1 MRGPAVLVL
10 LFTSAAL
17 ADELPADGGLPAVE
31 PTSSDVPPVTTAAS
45 ASPAPVS
52 APSVTTDATLPAAFA
67 AWPTAR
73 LIPEV
78 EAYTFGRSTRRD
90 GDDLSEVRLDRGEL
104 GGRVKMGPH
113 AAVELRGETIRSALD
128 GGAQGID
135 GDSTVLRLKLAQVL
149 GSYERT
155 GLRVEGAFGFVPDP
169 WIRGLEE
176 DYTLKPLS
184 RTGSER
190 LLGWA
195 PVDLAGLVRVGYGP
209 VRATVSVGNGEGQ
222 RFPERNRGKTTTAL
236 IDVVPIATDTVRLTA
251 TGVFR
256 DGSVGVARIR
266 ERRVGGA
273 LGVVTPWGRAGVELV
288 SAKGVGDRG
297 EAEGLMIGGWADAR
311 VIDRLY
317 VGVRGQS
324 LGFTDDGGRVS
335 SGGGAISY
343 EPWREVSRD
352 GERARGRLRV
362 WLAVERQTSSGGAM
376 PLPGADAGNA
386 TLLMLVASATAPFT
400 VE

>member
-1 MRGPAVLVL
+1 MRTVGVLVL
-10 LFTSAAL
+10 LFGAIAY
-17 ADELPADGGLPAVE
+17 ADELPPDDSVVVPTPTPPPDPVVARPTVE
-31 PTSSDVPPVTTAAS
+31 APGAAIDPPTSNVT
-45 ASPAPVS
+45 
-52 APSVTTDATLPAAFA
+52 AFA
-67 AWPTAR
+67 PWQTAR
-73 LIPEV
+73 LILEV
-78 EAYTFGRSTRRD
+78 EAYTFGRSTRRE

-104 GGRVKMGPH
+104 GGRVAMGKH

-149 GSYERT
+149 GSYELS
-155 GLRVEGAFGFVPDP
+155 GLRLEGAFGFVPDP

-195 PVDLAGLVRVGYGP
+195 PVDLAGLVRAGYGP
-209 VRATVSVGNGEGQ
+209 VRATLSIGNGEGQ

-236 IDVVPIATDTVRLTA
+236 VDVVPVATDAVRLTA
-251 TGVFR
+251 SGVFR

-266 ERRVGGA
+266 ERRVGGG

-311 VIDRLY
+311 VIERLF
-317 VGVRGQS
+317 VGARGQS
-324 LGFTDDGGRVS
+324 LGFSGDGGRIS
-335 SGGGAISY
+335 SIGGAISY
-343 EPWREVSRD
+343 EPWREVNRE
-352 GERARGRLRV
+352 GERARGRLRL

-376 PLPGADAGNA
+376 PLPGADAGKA